1 MFPLQ
6 HRFAGTR
13 SRFVATLALIAITCA
28 AARPLIA
35 HETVVELPK
44 LLQNGVPQQAL
55 DAERSAIRVFRL
67 VIPIGARNLTFET
80 SGGTGDCDLFARF
93 GAHPSINNYDDSSA
107 GPSTNER
114 TFIGRPQAGVWYA
127 KLIAARAYHDVQ
139 LTAHYERSKD
149 TDDVPKLLPGPGVFA
164 GKVRVQIKSRL
175 VTGVVRFTIDG
186 SDPTPDS
193 PTYSKPL
200 KFFADTELRVQIF
213 EGKNARGPVVVA
225 PYFVTAPDAVT
236 LLRNGGVE
244 QHRAGMAA
252 SEAFFK
258 IIVPEG
264 MERLHVLTRSGVGNI
279 AVLLRHGAPPTLELR
294 DFKQVG
300 VGTRSDLDV
309 DHPAAGEWFIML
321 VGRTEYSGVS
331 LQASYRGPKPDLIA
345 WPGVLDPYE
354 TIETFMPED
363 CEVQENMITAGTH
376 RLLRFSTESRNIG
389 GADLVLGDPMGN
401 PNFEFQECHGHYHF
415 KGFASYVL
423 RAGDGSLAAEGRKVS
438 FCLEDVS
445 RWDPAAPARNRYDC
459 EMQGIR
465 VGWSDIYD
473 SGLPGQWI
481 DITDVPDGDYNL
493 EITINPDLLL
503 EEADYS
509 NNTSIVPVTIG
520 P

>member
-1 MFPLQ
+1 
-6 HRFAGTR
+6 
-13 SRFVATLALIAITCA
+13 
-28 AARPLIA
+28 
-35 HETVVELPK
+35 
-44 LLQNGVPQQAL
+44 
-55 DAERSAIRVFRL
+55 
-67 VIPIGARNLTFET
+67 
-80 SGGTGDCDLFARF
+80 
-93 GAHPSINNYDDSSA
+93 
-107 GPSTNER
+107 
-114 TFIGRPQAGVWYA
+114 
-127 KLIAARAYHDVQ
+127 VQ

-149 TDDVPKLLPGPGVFA
+149 TDDVPKLLPGPGVYA

-193 PTYSKPL
+193 PAYSKPL
-200 KFFADTELRVQIF
+200 KFIADTELRVQTF
-213 EGKNARGPVVVA
+213 EGKSARGPVVVA

-294 DFKQVG
+294 DYKQAG

-321 VGRTEYSGVS
+321 FGRTDYSGVS
-331 LQASYRGPKPDLIA
+331 LQASFRGPKPDLSCLA
-345 WPGVLDPYE
+345 GFLDPYE

-423 RAGDGSLAAEGRKVS
+423 RAGDGTSRQKGARSASASKMFPAGIPRRRRATGTIARCREFEWAGVTSTTADCPDNGSTSRTFRTATTISRSQSIPIYCSRKPIT
-438 FCLEDVS
+438 
-445 RWDPAAPARNRYDC
+445 RTTPASCR
-459 EMQGIR
+459 
-465 VGWSDIYD
+465 
-473 SGLPGQWI
+473 
-481 DITDVPDGDYNL
+481 
-493 EITINPDLLL
+493 
-503 EEADYS
+503 
-509 NNTSIVPVTIG
+509 
-520 P
+520 